1 MAASLV
7 EGRLGCIKR
16 EELSLSPLHQSLRSS
31 LTMSPSR
38 NIRHSRRLLLKTGP
52 FFLGSLALVACR
64 PRFNGASFRTTEP
77 LASAQSLPATPA
89 CGDDPTPPQTS
100 GPFYRLNSPERTSLL
115 EPGFADTPIMLTGQ
129 VRSTDCQPIARAVLE
144 FWHTDAQGEYD
155 NAGFTFRGHQFTDTE
170 GRYQLETI
178 APGIYPGRTRHIHV
192 RIKSEKH
199 ATLTTQLYFPDEP
212 LNEGDFLY
220 QPELLMSVDN
230 SRERP
235 QAQFNF
241 VLGLMQA

>member
-1 MAASLV
+1 M
-7 EGRLGCIKR
+7 
-16 EELSLSPLHQSLRSS
+16 SPLKSS
-31 LTMSPSR
+31 WR
-38 NIRHSRRLLLKTGP
+38 SRRVLLKTGP
-52 FFLGSLALVACR
+52 FFLGSLALAACS
-64 PRFNGASFRTTEP
+64 PRFTGSSLGTTEP
-77 LASAQSLPATPA
+77 FASAQNLPATPA
-89 CGDDPTPPQTS
+89 CGDGPTPLQTS

-115 EPGFADTPIMLTGQ
+115 EAGLTGTPIMLTGQ
-129 VRSTDCQPIARAVLE
+129 VLSVYCQPIAGAVLE
-144 FWHTDAQGEYD
+144 FWHTNAQGEYD
-155 NAGFTFRGHQFTDTE
+155 NTGYTFRGHQFTDAG

-192 RIKSEKH
+192 RIKSANH

-230 SRERP
+230 RGDRP

-241 VLGLMQA
+241 VLARDV